1 MGATTTGEVLFLLI
15 DIKVVSA
22 GIGYTLQLIGQKGAP
37 ATDVALVLSLE
48 GVFAALF
55 GWLFL
60 DELLTGR
67 QLLGCGLM
75 FGGMLL
81 AQFGVGNRE
90 CVQNAVSRPEHLPC
104 KETR

>member
-1 MGATTTGEVLFLLI
+1 M
-15 DIKVVSA
+15 VSA
-22 GIGYTLQLIGQKGAP
+22 GIGPTLQLIGQKGAP
-37 ATDVALVLSLE
+37 ATDAALVLRLE

-67 QLLGCGLM
+67 QLLGWGLM

-81 AQFGVGNRE
+81 PQFGAGNRE
-90 CVQNAVSRPEHLPC
+90 CVQNAVARSEHLPC